1 MNISSV
7 EWLQN
12 WFQNECNG
20 DWEHTFG
27 IKIETLDNP
36 GWLVKI
42 DLSETDYENIVLDTG
57 YFESNDEDWYRI
69 KLESSIFKGV
79 GDLSKLEFL
88 LNEFRSIIE
97 KYPTSSPS
105 V

>member
-57 YFESNDEDWYRI
+57 YFESNNEDWYHI
-69 KLESSIFKGV
+69 KIEKSIFNGV

-97 KYPTSSPS
+97 RYHPKLS
-105 V
+105 